1 MLVDEYMALPRESR
15 EANLESLAPR
25 EQLQFGVALFNARHF
40 WHSHEAW
47 EAAWIP
53 SERPVRAFYQGL
65 IQVAASFV
73 HLTRNEYPGT
83 EKLLVEALAKLERYE
98 PDYLAIEVARL
109 VTEAGQ
115 TLQRVVDAG
124 PRGLASIDAL
134 SLPYI
139 VQQPQ
144 PASSRFEA
152 GHTALH
158 WLEWPGEDGYRIN
171 RETVVL
177 LHAPGLVARIGQ
189 PIAAR
194 LAGRYRVVA
203 PDLPGHGGSAGGDD
217 LQSDIDAVDA
227 WLEAVAPGA
236 RAVVSVG
243 ASAGLAARL
252 TSAADDALEI
262 CLSPRE
268 ATGPNDGDVPD
279 ARRRAW
285 DSRWEM
291 FTKLLMPR
299 WFAHWRADLLW
310 TYVEEGTEALPDGK
324 VRLLCDDAVEQRL
337 LGLGRPLDRFI
348 ELNVSPLARPVEAAR
363 RLQELLEAKTAG

>member
-1 MLVDEYMALPRESR
+1 MRVDEYMQLPRKAR
-15 EANLESLAPR
+15 EEYLDSLAPR
-25 EQLQFGVALFNARHF
+25 ELLQFGVELFNARNF

-65 IQVAASFV
+65 IQAAASFV

-83 EKLLVEALAKLERYE
+83 EKLLVESLAKLDRYE

-109 VTEAGQ
+109 VAEARQ
-115 TLQRVVDAG
+115 TLERVTEAG
-124 PRGLASIDAL
+124 PRGLAAIDDL

-144 PASSRFEA
+144 PASSRFET
-152 GHTALH
+152 GDVALH
-158 WLEWPGEDGYRIN
+158 WLEWPSEDGQQNDRL
-171 RETVVL
+171 TVVL
-177 LHAPGLVARIGQ
+177 LHAPGLVARVWQ

-194 LAGRYRVVA
+194 LAGRYRVMA
-203 PDLPGHGGSAGGDD
+203 PDLPGHGGSAAGED
-217 LQSDIDAVDA
+217 LQADIDAVDA
-227 WLEAVAPGA
+227 WLEAVAPQA
-236 RAVVSVG
+236 RAIVSVG
-243 ASAGLAARL
+243 PSAGLAARL
-252 TSAADDALEI
+252 TPAVDHALEI

-268 ATGPNDGDVPD
+268 AIGPIDGDVQE
-279 ARRRAW
+279 ARRRVW

-291 FTKLLMPR
+291 FTKLHMPR

-310 TYVEEGTEALPDGK
+310 TYVEEGTEVLPDGQ
-324 VRLLCDDAVEQRL
+324 VRLLCDDGVEQRL
-337 LGLGRPLDRFI
+337 LGLGRPLDRLI

-363 RLQELLEAKTAG
+363 RLQELLEANSAG